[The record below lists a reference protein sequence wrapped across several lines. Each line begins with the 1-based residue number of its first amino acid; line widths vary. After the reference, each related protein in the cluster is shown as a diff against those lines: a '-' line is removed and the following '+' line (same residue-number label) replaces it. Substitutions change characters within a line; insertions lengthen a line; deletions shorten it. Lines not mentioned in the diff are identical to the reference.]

1 MKYEKIKV
9 VMLPTNEKA
18 IIIKEKITNKL
29 KISSLNNPQ
38 RWDCQHLYFL
48 SNEEIK
54 EGDWCLVT
62 INGGKNYHVWKYVS
76 HNGKSDYSYI
86 DLRGQIHK
94 WGVKERNKIIAT
106 TDESLKIPYD
116 STTPISK
123 DWGGKL
129 LPRPSNEFLKKYCE
143 LGGIDEVLVEYEE
156 YDWNEYTD
164 TYWNSKLKVAPDNT
178 ITIKPIKES
187 WNREEVVKLIKE
199 FHNCICDHPA
209 RSVNNWIKENL

>member
-38 RWDCQHLYFL
+38 RWEYQHLYFL
-48 SNEEIK
+48 SDEEIK
-54 EGDWCLVT
+54 EGDWVYNSGQN
-62 INGGKNYHVWKYVS
+62 IVFKWPNHYVKANIKGE
-76 HNGKSDYSYI
+76 HLK
-86 DLRGQIHK
+86 
-94 WGVKERNKIIAT
+94 KIIAT
-106 TDESLKIPYD
+106 TDRTLHYKISLPHGEGEQ
-116 STTPISK
+116 S
-123 DWGGKL
+123 

-178 ITIKPIKES
+178 ITIKSIKDS
-187 WNREEVVKLIKE
+187 WNREEVIDLIRNSHE
-199 FHNCICDHPA
+199 DYHEHP
-209 RSVNNWIKENL
+209 NDLENWIKQNL

>member
-9 VMLPTNEKA
+9 VMLPTEKA
-18 IIIKEKITNKL
+18 SKIWKDKEEGEIQYGDCHPD
-29 KISSLNNPQ
+29 NPD
-38 RWDCQHLYFL
+38 WVAQHLYFL

-54 EGDWCLVT
+54 EGDWYLNNDVLFRADNVFD
-62 INGGKNYHVWKYVS
+62 NGNNPNQNKY
-76 HNGKSDYSYI
+76 NK
-86 DLRGQIHK
+86 
-94 WGVKERNKIIAT
+94 KIIAT

-116 STTPISK
+116 GTTPISK
-123 DWGGKL
+123 DWSGKS

-143 LGGIDEVLVEYEE
+143 LGGIDEVIVEYEE

-178 ITIKPIKES
+178 ITIKSIKDS